1 MRGQIK
7 TGTTMLDNI
16 KEYIKNAGSFLF
28 GSDNIVTDINEIE
41 NWGDFHGEN
50 QEEIDDMAKILKA
63 ETSLGLAKQKM
74 NRFAKAKQELRS
86 TERTPQVRET
96 SKQFKKDEKIE
107 ELEEQKTR

>member
-16 KEYIKNAGSFLF
+16 KEYFKNAGAFLF
-28 GSDNIVTDINEIE
+28 GSDDIVTDINEID

-50 QEEIDDMAKILKA
+50 QEEIEDMARIAKA
-63 ETSLGLAKQKM
+63 ETSLGVAKQKM
-74 NRFAKAKQELRS
+74 NRLAKAKQTLGNL
-86 TERTPQVRET
+86 ERNPEMRPNNRVVE
-96 SKQFKKDEKIE
+96 SKE

>member
-16 KEYIKNAGSFLF
+16 KEYFKNAGSFLF
-28 GSDNIVTDINEIE
+28 GSDDVVTDLDEID

-50 QEEIDDMAKILKA
+50 QDEIDDIAKIMKA
-63 ETSLGLAKQKM
+63 ETNLGLAKKKM
-74 NRFAKAKQELRS
+74 NRFGKAEQGLEIKEKN
-86 TERTPQVRET
+86 PQIRQT
-96 SKQFKKDEKIE
+96 NMQFKKVENEE